1 MFFFLKALHDQADW
15 YVVSLFLLLTQGFYF
30 NSMNSVRYYFALALA
45 MYAQKYVLRGEYGKF
60 ILWVLL
66 GCTIHKSVVTGTTEK
81 MALRSRNPADL
92 IPDLRTELLS
102 ESYF

>member
-60 ILWVLL
+60 ILWALL
-66 GCTIHKSVVTGTTEK
+66 GCTIHKSVLLIIPAYIAADLLSRVRLKNGTTQ
-81 MALRSRNPADL
+81 SG
-92 IPDLRTELLS
+92 S
-102 ESYF
+102 C

>member
-66 GCTIHKSVVTGTTEK
+66 GCTIHKSVLLIIPAYIAADLLSRVRLKNGTT
-81 MALRSRNPADL
+81 RSG
-92 IPDLRTELLS
+92 S
-102 ESYF
+102 C